1 MVKTVDSVRARIIA
15 EATRLFAE
23 RGYAGTSIEAI
34 SVAAGI
40 TRPTLVYHFGS
51 KAGLRDAVFEGLM
64 AHWRDELPR
73 LMAAAAAGG
82 PRLESLTGAMFDFFR
97 REPALA
103 RLLLREVLD
112 RPRAL
117 ADGLRA
123 HLQPI
128 TGLLTAAVRAGQA
141 QGALKPEVDPE
152 AFVVVVISAALG
164 VVAVGETAGALVAPE
179 PSIDAQQAELV
190 RVAHAALLAPRTRE
204 EH

>member
-73 LMAAAAAGG
+73 LMAAAAAAG